1 MNATID
7 PVPIVRQ
14 VLPGGKA
21 QPWIY
26 QLRPASLS
34 KPFYPIFLGMHPS
47 SHAGWQK
54 GPVRITPLLL
64 ALLLCL
70 SACTP
75 VTPAV
80 LPNSDPVLAL
90 QNAQATAS
98 AANAYLERTAQ
109 ANFAIAQAATLAAAQ
124 TRDARQ
130 ARATEQAAFATAT
143 QAVVFDRATQTRSAA
158 DFAATQT
165 GQAQQIEN
173 ERATRTAS
181 AAQTATAYPP
191 TQAALSA
198 TSTAIALAIVAAERR
213 AFWAQFAAPLQ
224 ALLPAVLLTA
234 LATLAV
240 AGMVAGWPK
249 LVDLLDALEMRV
261 RTIISP
267 DGEVITFL
275 PRRSQV
281 NVVQPKRSFG
291 PALQL
296 GPEGATLQGLAPD
309 PQLQAE
315 TTARQQ
321 AAVLAAH
328 LPRGQAE
335 NARRL
340 LPAPSDP
347 PAVRVLK
354 PDEPLPAHLLPDPS
368 TLQILDTQW
377 RDEHAD

>member
-7 PVPIVRQ
+7 PVPRVPPA
-14 VLPGGKA
+14 LPAGETKSCTCRLPLTM
-21 QPWIY
+21 QT
-26 QLRPASLS
+26 QRLKL
-34 KPFYPIFLGMHPS
+34 FLL
-47 SHAGWQK
+47 
-54 GPVRITPLLL
+54 ILLLLL
-64 ALLLCL
+64 A
-70 SACTP
+70 ACTP

-80 LPNSDPVLAL
+80 LPNSDPSLAL
-90 QNAQATAS
+90 QHAQATA
-98 AANAYLERTAQ
+98 AAASAYLERTAQ
-109 ANFAIAQAATLAAAQ
+109 ADFAIARAATLAAAQ
-124 TRDARQ
+124 TQDARQ
-130 ARATEQAAFATAT
+130 ARATEQAALATAT
-143 QAVVFDRATQTRSAA
+143 QAALFDRATQTRSAA

-173 ERATRTAS
+173 ERSTRTAA

-198 TSTAIALAIVAAERR
+198 TSTAIALAVVAAERR

-224 ALLPAVLLTA
+224 ALLPAALLTA
-234 LATLAV
+234 LAVLAV

-249 LVDLLDALEMRV
+249 LLDLLDALEMRV

-275 PRRSQV
+275 PRHSQV

-315 TTARQQ
+315 TTGRQQ

-335 NARRL
+335 PARRL
-340 LPAPSDP
+340 LPPPNDL
-347 PAVRVLK
+347 PAVRVLQ
-354 PDEPLPAHLLPDPS
+354 PDEPLPAHLLPDPA
-368 TLQILDTQW
+368 TLQLPDAQW